1 MGFLLLFLFL
11 FLSPFSPSFFFLS
24 SLLFLFFYLSFSS
37 FPLSFF
43 LPPHRRV
50 TNEES
55 TEHGKTADLVDA
67 DLVDADL
74 VDADMNFWKIV
85 APPSLSI
92 AEKPAKTMA
101 EIELFDGWALW
112 LSASAT
118 HRQTGWGLHQR
129 RWSNDAYAT
138 PQRRPCPSHGLA
150 WILTDFLSEQRR
162 ATGLVETGVAVR
174 AGGKRHPAQL
184 GNARA
189 RLKINLK

>member
-101 EIELFDGWALW
+101 EIELFDG
-112 LSASAT
+112 
-118 HRQTGWGLHQR
+118 
-129 RWSNDAYAT
+129 
-138 PQRRPCPSHGLA
+138 
-150 WILTDFLSEQRR
+150 
-162 ATGLVETGVAVR
+162 
-174 AGGKRHPAQL
+174 
-184 GNARA
+184 
-189 RLKINLK
+189 